1 MDQINYISADQ
12 RTRNFARNIEAC
24 MSHFA
29 RVGAQVPDWF
39 DVVKS
44 GDETTPYERIRLLIM
59 LMKDVDISNDR
70 TFLNNVLTDL

>member
-1 MDQINYISADQ
+1 
-12 RTRNFARNIEAC
+12 

-29 RVGAQVPDWF
+29 QVGAQVPDWF

-44 GDETTPYERIRLLIM
+44 GDETTPNERLRLLII

-70 TFLNNVLTDL
+70 TFLNNVLSHF

>member
-1 MDQINYISADQ
+1 MDQISYISAEQ
-12 RTRNFARNIEAC
+12 RSRNFARNIEAC

-29 RVGAQVPDWF
+29 STGVTAPDWF

-44 GDETTPYERIRLLIM
+44 GDETTSNERLRLLIL

-70 TFLNNVLTDL
+70 TFLNNVLSDL